1 MTDLSGFPSRPLLR
15 MPPPATH
22 LVLEQTPVPLG
33 GFDVKHARFIEDKTE
48 AVGRMGEQTE
58 LHLEK
63 TCQGV
68 QEVRARTDRQAK

>member
-1 MTDLSGFPSRPLLR
+1 
-15 MPPPATH
+15 
-22 LVLEQTPVPLG
+22 VLEQAPVPLG

-63 TCQGV
+63 TWQGV
-68 QEVRARTDRQAK
+68 QEVRARTDRLAK